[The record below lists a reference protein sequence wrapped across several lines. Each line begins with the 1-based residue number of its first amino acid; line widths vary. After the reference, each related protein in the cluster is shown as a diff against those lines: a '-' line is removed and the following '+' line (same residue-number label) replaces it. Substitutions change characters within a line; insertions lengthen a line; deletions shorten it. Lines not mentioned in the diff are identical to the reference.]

1 MSELPILSQG
11 RNSGLSTA
19 QLSQALAVEETLLR
33 YRQAVAS
40 ERFHK
45 EINNKLAVERMEI
58 VKSQAERAMENQE
71 TARVM
76 SSLAG
81 KFSLIS
87 KILQNIG

>member
-1 MSELPILSQG
+1 MSELPSLSQG
-11 RNSGLSTA
+11 RNNNLSTA
-19 QLSQALAVEETLLR
+19 QLSQALAVENTLHR
-33 YRQAVAS
+33 YNQTVAI

-45 EINNKLAVERMEI
+45 KIDNKLAVERMEI
-58 VKSQAERAMENQE
+58 LKFQAERAMANQE

-76 SSLAG
+76 SSLAN